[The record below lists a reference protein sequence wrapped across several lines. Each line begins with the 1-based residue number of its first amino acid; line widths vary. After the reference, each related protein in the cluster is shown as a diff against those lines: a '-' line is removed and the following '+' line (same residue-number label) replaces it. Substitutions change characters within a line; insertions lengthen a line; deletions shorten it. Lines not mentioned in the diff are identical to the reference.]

1 MRTHGTLT
9 KWNDDRGF
17 GFITVAQGAEEVFV
31 HISAFPSDGRRPQP
45 GELIS
50 FEIEKDGRGKPRA
63 IRVMRAG
70 RREKSR
76 ESVRSARPQR
86 ASGFVSAVVSLLA
99 IAAIGAYAYSRI
111 RDRAQPEAIA
121 PVPATSLSQPVASP
135 GFKCDGRT
143 TCSQM
148 TSCAEARY
156 FLQHCPNTTMDG
168 NHDGDPCERQ
178 WCN

>member
-31 HISAFPSDGRRPQP
+31 HISAFPRDGRRPQL

-50 FEIEKDGRGKPRA
+50 FEVEKDAQGKARA
-63 IRVMRAG
+63 IGVMRPG
-70 RREKSR
+70 KRERSRKSA
-76 ESVRSARPQR
+76 RSARPQR
-86 ASGFVSAVVSLLA
+86 ASGFVSAVLSLLA

-111 RDRAQPEAIA
+111 RDHMQPEAIA
-121 PVPATSLSQPVASP
+121 PVPATSFSQPVASP

>member
-1 MRTHGTLT
+1 
-9 KWNDDRGF
+9 
-17 GFITVAQGAEEVFV
+17 
-31 HISAFPSDGRRPQP
+31 
-45 GELIS
+45 
-50 FEIEKDGRGKPRA
+50 
-63 IRVMRAG
+63 
-70 RREKSR
+70 
-76 ESVRSARPQR
+76 VRSARPQR